1 MLASSTA
8 NSDMAIPPHSSLFS
22 KQHTHASQLIYNYP
36 VKLHSERVFHERCDN
51 CHSAWRINGLFWRSA
66 DHPPHRLFE
75 SWLKHDELESSRKLE
90 SIAKQRELLLQHK
103 LEIERRGR
111 GKSVDQISKRLEN
124 LENVSIANEIY
135 LVLLTGAG
143 AGVVAA
149 FIGAILLYRNH
160 LRTHSTLH
168 EKVEEERTAL
178 QNDLSEMDNEELA
191 ETEAGKELMRLS
203 QSSIQQF
210 G

>member
-1 MLASSTA
+1 M
-8 NSDMAIPPHSSLFS
+8 
-22 KQHTHASQLIYNYP
+22 
-36 VKLHSERVFHERCDN
+36 
-51 CHSAWRINGLFWRSA
+51 
-66 DHPPHRLFE
+66 
-75 SWLKHDELESSRKLE
+75 
-90 SIAKQRELLLQHK
+90 
-103 LEIERRGR
+103 
-111 GKSVDQISKRLEN
+111 
-124 LENVSIANEIY
+124 NEIY

-191 ETEAGKELMRLS
+191 ETLWTLRSLERLLSFKPSPQGVGCTPGAISTAPMGVVTGGK
-203 QSSIQQF
+203 
-210 G
+210 